1 MRLKKASIT
10 LLSVLLLC
18 SCTQG
23 VQDKAQELVNEETHQ
38 EAAELSEVQTEDTEE
53 EQTEEP
59 SEERTEETEEEQ
71 HEVQDV
77 QTELPEHLRPEGYD
91 DPVLTN
97 EVAKEILLEAREM
110 QIRLFD
116 GGLYSGLDSYNDIS
130 LLDRMT
136 AEIRVYYDFEA
147 DNFDP
152 WAETVYYYIPALD
165 TYEKF
170 NDYFLRVLTDETVAN
185 MITNYQV
192 IEIDGRLG
200 IAGAKYSG
208 AIFERAWSNA
218 EVLSVEQQEGSDVAT
233 VKACVHSSDSGIPIE
248 MEYPLEF
255 SEKYGWR
262 VRIDDIQRDM

>member
-1 MRLKKASIT
+1 MKAIT
-10 LLSVLLLC
+10 IFIVLAFLLC

-23 VQDKAQELVNEETHQ
+23 VQDKVQEPENSETQQ
-38 EAAELSEVQTEDTEE
+38 EATEQSEVQA
-53 EQTEEP
+53 
-59 SEERTEETEEEQ
+59 EETEEPKAQE
-71 HEVQDV
+71 EVREKQI
-77 QTELPEHLRPEGYD
+77 ELSEHLRPEGYD

-248 MEYPLEF
+248 MEYTLEF

-262 VRIDDIQRDM
+262 VNLKDFHEGM